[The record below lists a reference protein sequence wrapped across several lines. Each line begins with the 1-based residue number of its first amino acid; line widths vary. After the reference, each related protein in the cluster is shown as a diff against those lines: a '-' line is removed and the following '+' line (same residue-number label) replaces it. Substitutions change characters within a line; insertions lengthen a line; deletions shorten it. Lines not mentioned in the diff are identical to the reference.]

1 MDPELIF
8 LLIIIFGPAIAR
20 WLGVG
25 KKSGPTG
32 KTLPPVERPPR
43 PATRPR
49 PSRTSRSAEPER
61 GGAAGRPAGATDDR
75 PWWEGEPDQ
84 ASTATAGSAAPRPAE
99 AKTRPWWEAPES
111 ARPERPAP
119 DPWRDDPDRPPG
131 PILKSPEDL
140 WEILTGERLPFP
152 EPEREARP
160 EPEAVAFPAG
170 DPRAPRPVP
179 VGDRDVVSLEG
190 ESLEAT
196 EISLEGESLEATEI
210 SSEGRHAAFHRLI
223 DRPSPAVRRRG
234 AMERLGLEKRSDV
247 RRAIV
252 LAEVLGKPRSMAP
265 PDW

>member
-8 LLIIIFGPAIAR
+8 LLIIIFGPAIAQ
-20 WLGVG
+20 WLGLG
-25 KKSGPTG
+25 KKKGPTG
-32 KTLPPVERPPR
+32 KPLPPVERPPR

-49 PSRTSRSAEPER
+49 PSRTSRSAEPDR
-61 GGAAGRPAGATDDR
+61 GGASGRPAGATEDR
-75 PWWEGEPDQ
+75 PWWEAGPEG
-84 ASTATAGSAAPRPAE
+84 ATTPSAGPAARTTGAE
-99 AKTRPWWEAPES
+99 ARPWWETPEH
-111 ARPERPAP
+111 ALPERAAP
-119 DPWRDDPDRPPG
+119 DAWRDDPDRPHG

-152 EPEREARP
+152 EPEREDRP

-170 DPRAPRPVP
+170 DPRAPRPIP
-179 VGDRDVVSLEG
+179 AGDRDVVSLEG

-210 SSEGRHAAFHRLI
+210 SSEARHAAFHRLI
-223 DRPSPAVRRRG
+223 DRPSPALRRRG

-265 PDW
+265 PDR

>member
-25 KKSGPTG
+25 KKEGPTG

-49 PSRTSRSAEPER
+49 PSRTSRSAEPQR
-61 GGAAGRPAGATDDR
+61 GGAAGRPAGGTDDR
-75 PWWEGEPDQ
+75 PWREAEPDQ
-84 ASTATAGSAAPRPAE
+84 ASTATAGSARRPADAE
-99 AKTRPWWEAPES
+99 QRPWWETPEN
-111 ARPERPAP
+111 ALPERSAP
-119 DPWRDDPDRPPG
+119 DPWRNDPDRPQG

-152 EPEREARP
+152 QPQPEARP
-160 EPEAVAFPAG
+160 EPASVGFPSS

-196 EISLEGESLEATEI
+196 DISLEGVSLEATEI
-210 SSEGRHAAFHRLI
+210 SGEARHAAFHRLI
-223 DRPSPAVRRRG
+223 DRPRPTVRRRG

-265 PDW
+265 PDR